1 MCGRLL
7 RLWNASYGYGGRVAG
22 RDEENWAVDVGRV
35 IWLQY
40 KASIFRILVSYSFL
54 NVLNALQGTFLK

>member
-40 KASIFRILVSYSFL
+40 KASIFRILVSYSF
-54 NVLNALQGTFLK
+54 